1 MTVKT
6 TNKASVRRTRL
17 EQRMV
22 KGCNIRRERVWKGM
36 EERMMDGPCPFLLA
50 SDEPCSTQAEK
61 LTLHWMVG
69 ADEG

>member
-22 KGCNIRRERVWKGM
+22 KGCNRRRERVWKGM
-36 EERMMDGPCPFLLA
+36 EERRSKQRMMDGPCHFLLA
-50 SDEPCSTQAEK
+50 SDEPC
-61 LTLHWMVG
+61 
-69 ADEG
+69 